1 MEGLTNLNYF
11 GNLFCNIYVYQI
23 ITLYTLNIVYVN
35 NTSIKLKKINFISK
49 KIQSRVKSQ
58 SIEWEKIFP
67 NHTSRKGLISGIY
80 KERLQLKNKI
90 TKNPILK
97 EVKGLEQTSLQR
109 RYRNGQCPSKK
120 IMSFTTPSG
129 NVGQNYKIRLYTH

>member
-90 TKNPILK
+90 TKNQK
-97 EVKGLEQTSLQR
+97 Q
-109 RYRNGQCPSKK
+109 
-120 IMSFTTPSG
+120 
-129 NVGQNYKIRLYTH
+129 